1 MPRNRG
7 LTLIELV
14 IILTVLALLI
24 TLGAP
29 SLRNMYLR
37 NEQNVAINGFLKH
50 FFLARSLAIQRQK
63 HEIICPSDE
72 GLICLENGIWNRGL
86 IIFEDTER
94 NATLDPLDPVHG
106 KYQLPESSQL
116 EIYSSQ
122 HRTQVI
128 YHEDGRPSGYNLT
141 LTFCDPEER
150 IKPKALIVN
159 NVGRI
164 RVSDTGPDGVPLNCN
179 N

>member
-7 LTLIELV
+7 LTLIELI

-37 NEQNVAINGFLKH
+37 NEQTVAVNSFLNH

-63 HEIICPSDE
+63 HEIICPSED
-72 GLICLENGIWNRGL
+72 GLICLENGIWSRGL
-86 IIFEDTER
+86 IIFEDSGR
-94 NATLDPLDPVHG
+94 NGVLDPADPIHSH
-106 KYQLPESSQL
+106 YLLPESSQL
-116 EIYSSQ
+116 EVYSSQ
-122 HRTQVI
+122 HRTRVI

-164 RVSDTGPDGVPLNCN
+164 RISDTGPDNLPLNCN